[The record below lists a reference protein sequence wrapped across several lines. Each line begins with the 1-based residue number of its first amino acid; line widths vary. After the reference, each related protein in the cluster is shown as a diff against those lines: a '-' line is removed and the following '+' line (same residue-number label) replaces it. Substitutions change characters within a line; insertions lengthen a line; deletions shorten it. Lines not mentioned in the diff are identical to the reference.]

1 MPTKSAKSFL
11 HDSTRYAYAVGRIK
25 AREVH
30 LISAEMFS
38 RLALAPNFEETFK
51 LLSETAYAN
60 YFSRLKDTFD
70 FESILEMERREIIFL
85 LGKLAPQDHYI
96 KFFISREYDQLAG
109 YAPSPFLRDFARIL
123 IDLDNLKMLLRR
135 KILNLKTPSAYLK
148 NGRIAASQFVDLEKK
163 DLVGILSY
171 LKFSCLSV
179 AAGKINFAPGMLDM
193 ESLDRAIEYYIK
205 EVLEKVKYIAFGLEP
220 LIFYLVIKEIEI
232 KKIRFILSAK
242 QKGLK
247 PEIIKGKLDL

>member
-1 MPTKSAKSFL
+1 METKSAKSFL
-11 HDSTRYAYAVGRIK
+11 HDPTRYAYAVSRVK
-25 AREVH
+25 AKEVH

-38 RLALAPNFEETFK
+38 RLVLAPNFEESFK
-51 LLSETAYAN
+51 LLSETPYAN
-60 YFSRLKDTFD
+60 YFSQLKDAFD
-70 FESILEMERREIIFL
+70 FEAILKMEHSEIITL
-85 LGKLAPQDHYI
+85 LEKLAPQDPYI
-96 KFFISREYDQLAG
+96 KFFINRDYDQLLSC
-109 YAPSPFLRDFARIL
+109 APSSFLRDFTRIL

-135 KILNLKTPSAYLK
+135 KTLGLKTPPAYLK

-163 DLVGILSY
+163 DFSGMFSY
-171 LKFSCLSV
+171 LKYSCLSV
-179 AAGKINFAPGMLDM
+179 VASKITFVSDALDL
-193 ESLDRAIEYYIK
+193 ESLDPAIEYYLK

-220 LIFYLVIKEIEI
+220 LIFYLIIKELEI